1 MISIPPMSSSVEQ
14 QHLSSM
20 TIPQVNTTP
29 EKKTRAQSRKSSEI
43 SDITSVQQSITNEQI
58 VLDTSINDDNRK
70 VQPFVS
76 KSIEEKPNDIEKL
89 GEKSSVGNSNA
100 KLEQSPL
107 SNEQQ
112 HLNQS
117 ISYQQQIQEEQN
129 PAKHVTNDNQVIDLS
144 PDLKSVT
151 TKEQKIIKSKY
162 SITEF

>member
-1 MISIPPMSSSVEQ
+1 M
-14 QHLSSM
+14 SM
-20 TIPQVNTTP
+20 TIPQVNTTPIVPSTP

-43 SDITSVQQSITNEQI
+43 SDTTSVQQSITNEQI
-58 VLDTSINDDNRK
+58 VLNTSINDDNLK

-100 KLEQSPL
+100 KLEQIPL

-117 ISYQQQIQEEQN
+117 ISQQQQIQEEQN
-129 PAKHVTNDNQVIDLS
+129 PAKHVTNDNQNQVIDLS
-144 PDLKSVT
+144 PNLKSST